1 MAKAYPRQ
9 PRKAPLPAPA
19 WLQSAPVRK
28 RFLAPLAAALA
39 LGGCSLGDETETP
52 PQLGTKSDDEDAAV
66 KLGFP
71 SSATKNTVRIGGGD
85 SIADVAGVANV
96 VFPATSDASR
106 PTAVMLVDKDDWQGA
121 IAASVLSG
129 KPIGAPILLS
139 DGGDLPPV
147 SEDTLERLDPKGSDL
162 ARDAEVIRIGEDPP
176 RPSGF
181 KTALIEGDDPYERAA
196 AIDRFASSARGEP
209 SADVVVAS
217 GERPEYAMPAAAW
230 AAFSGDSVLFTER
243 SSVPEPTRKALR
255 EHEKPRIYL
264 LGPESVIS
272 RDVERELAKLGR
284 VRRIEG
290 PSAVENAIAFTRYQS
305 AAGDFGWA
313 VTTAGHSFTVANSDR
328 PLDAAGAAALTA
340 RGVPSPLLITD
351 RADELPSALEDY
363 FLNVQPGFYDDPRE
377 VAYSRA
383 WILGDED
390 SFSVEAQVA
399 LEELVELIPI
409 QENAP

>member
-1 MAKAYPRQ
+1 M
-9 PRKAPLPAPA
+9 PLQAQT

-28 RFLAPLAAALA
+28 RFIVLLALALA
-39 LGGCSLGDETETP
+39 LGGCSVGDETETP

-85 SIADVAGVANV
+85 SVTDVAGVANV
-96 VFPATSDASR
+96 VFPATDERSR
-106 PTAVMLVDKDDWQGA
+106 PTAVMLVDQDDWQGA

-129 KPIGAPILLS
+129 TPIGAPILLS
-139 DGGDLPPV
+139 DGGDLPAV
-147 SEDTLERLDPKGSDL
+147 SSDTLERLDPKGSDL

-181 KTALIEGDDPYERAA
+181 KTALIEGDDPYELAA
-196 AIDRFASSARGEP
+196 AVDRFASSAKGEP
-209 SADVVVAS
+209 SANVVIAS
-217 GERPEYAMPAAAW
+217 GERSEYAMPAAAW
-230 AAFSGDSVLFTER
+230 AAFSGDSVLFAGR
-243 SSVPEPTRKALR
+243 NSLPDPTREALR
-255 EHEKPRIYL
+255 EHEKPRIYV

-272 RDVERELAKLGR
+272 AGVERDLAKLGR

-290 PSAVENAIAFTRYQS
+290 PNPVENAIAFTRYQS
-305 AAGDFGWA
+305 RTSNFGWA
-313 VTTAGHSFTVANSDR
+313 ITTAGHSSTVANVDR
-328 PLDAAGAAALTA
+328 PLDAAAAAVLTA
-340 RGVPSPLLITD
+340 RGVPSPLLLTD
-351 RADELPSALEDY
+351 RADELPPALEEY

-383 WILGDED
+383 WILGDQE
-390 SFSVEAQVA
+390 SVSVEAQVA
-399 LEELVELIPI
+399 LEQLVDLIPI